1 MDGGQQ
7 LEFPATFGIDPDSD
21 KYKAYDCATPE
32 GLYFIT
38 DKNTSSRFHRLLA
51 ISYPNFANAQKGLAE
66 GVISLMEYKRIYK
79 ALRKSK
85 RSTGDTGLGSGIAIH
100 GGGVFRLVGKTRE
113 RDWTEGCIALNDN
126 DMETVFNFC
135 RLGDPVVIFNS
146 RRSLYGIIRPFTH
159 IKDTDG
165 KGVPICPDG
174 VCTYQFEIPTSLGRT
189 MVTIQEGKA
198 YGRSMQVIVDNSAPR
213 EKPLLVLVD
222 RNADGYI
229 SPMDNISGLDIYE
242 NNPDATY
249 KKVREAVIAALS
261 RGALSDSAGGR

>member
-1 MDGGQQ
+1 LG
-7 LEFPATFGIDPDSD
+7 
-21 KYKAYDCATPE
+21 
-32 GLYFIT
+32 
-38 DKNTSSRFHRLLA
+38 
-51 ISYPNFANAQKGLAE
+51 ISYPNLANAEKGLAE
-66 GVISLMEYKRIYK
+66 GVISLKEYKRIY
-79 ALRKSK
+79 AGIRKSGWA
-85 RSTGDTGLGSGIAIH
+85 SCGTGLGCDIAIH
-100 GGGVFRLVGKTRE
+100 GGGVFRYFGKTRE
-113 RDWTEGCIALNDN
+113 RDWTEGCIALNDKDIEN
-126 DMETVFNFC
+126 LFNLC
-135 RLGDPVVIFNS
+135 EPGDPVIIFNS
-146 RRSLYGIIRPFTH
+146 RRNIYGIIRPFTH

-261 RGALSDSAGGR
+261 RGVLSDSAGGR